1 MMMRFALRTPGLAT
15 LVMTLAVCSM
25 AAASQPAA
33 RQVPADS
40 DGPLVTGG
48 TSALHRGVYEVA
60 LKSDGEINDPYL
72 GSKLTVTFTRPD
84 GSLVTVDGFYDGGRT
99 FKARAYC
106 DAVGQWS
113 WKSASDQAGLDDKS
127 GSFQV
132 VASPLPGK
140 LRRHSDDPRQ
150 FAYDDGQWFLHI
162 GDTGYRYVAPTEPRW
177 QAYFDQA
184 VELGVTKIR
193 VWFCQGRHDVQNL
206 LTKDRR
212 GLNLSYW
219 QEIDRRLL
227 YALGRAPHVQ
237 MQLIPYGE
245 DGPELNRYGAGDP
258 AAQLIAAHAQA
269 RLSAL
274 PNVQWTISNDRLML
288 RDGRQPASPH
298 QVPAAVIDRIGRDM
312 AAREPW
318 GTLLTNHQSR
328 RSGYAFVDSPWSDII
343 TLHDLDQVAG
353 EVILKY
359 RPQAERPV
367 VLDEDRYECY
377 RPPAHPRY
385 FFRRLMWASLLSGG
399 HATYGGLRTYEP
411 YDGKQQGVQGYQD
424 ARRAGVLKGGADDFV
439 HIHRFFA
446 DAGLALV
453 GMEPND
459 AMGGNDGLAVK
470 VIAGEKAIIAYLQN
484 ADSRTPETANV
495 AETQATCR
503 LSLPPDGWRIR
514 WYDPRTGRWHENP
527 GEGQIGGGGA
537 RSFQSPFPGDAV
549 LLLSRL

>member
-1 MMMRFALRTPGLAT
+1 MEMIMYFASRTSGLAT
-15 LVMTLAVCSM
+15 FVMTFAVCSM
-25 AAASQPAA
+25 AVAG
-33 RQVPADS
+33 
-40 DGPLVTGG
+40 GPLVAGG
-48 TSALHRGVYEVA
+48 ASAWHRGVYEVA
-60 LKSDGEINDPYL
+60 LTSDNEIHDPYL

-106 DAVGQWS
+106 DAPGQWS
-113 WKSASDQAGLDDKS
+113 WKSASDQAGLDGKS

-132 VASPLPGK
+132 VASSLPGK
-140 LRRHSDDPRQ
+140 LCRHPQDPQQ
-150 FAYDDGQWFLHI
+150 FAYDDGRWFLHI

-227 YALGRAPHVQ
+227 YALGRAAHVQ

-245 DGPELNRYGAGDP
+245 DGPELNRYGANDP
-258 AAQLIAAHAQA
+258 AAQLIAAYAQA

-274 PNVQWTISNDRLML
+274 PNVQWTISNDMLML
-288 RDGRQPASPH
+288 SQGQPKRAYE
-298 QVPAAVIDRIGRDM
+298 VPAAVIDRIGRDM

-318 GTLLTNHQSR
+318 GTLLTNHQRR
-328 RSGYAFVDSPWSDII
+328 RSGYAFVDAPWSDII

-353 EVILKY
+353 ELILKY
-359 RPQAERPV
+359 RPQAQRPV

-424 ARRAGVLKGGADDFV
+424 ARRAGALTGGADDFV

-446 DAGLALV
+446 DAGLTLV

-459 AMGGNDGLAVK
+459 AMGGNDGHAVK
-470 VIAGEKAIIAYLQN
+470 VIAGEKAIIVYLQN
-484 ADSRTPETANV
+484 ADSRTPETANA
-495 AETQATCR
+495 AEAQATCR
-503 LSLPPDGWRIR
+503 LNVPPGDWQIR
-514 WYDPRTGRWHENP
+514 WYDPRTGGWHENP
-527 GEGQIGGGGA
+527 GAGHISGGDA

-549 LLLSRL
+549 LLLSRP

>member
-1 MMMRFALRTPGLAT
+1 MRVATRIPGPAILAT
-15 LVMTLAVCSM
+15 ILTVCSM
-25 AAASQPAA
+25 AIALQPAA
-33 RQVPADS
+33 RQVLADS
-40 DGPLVTGG
+40 GG
-48 TSALHRGVYEVA
+48 ALATAGASAWHRGVYEVA
-60 LKSDGEINDPYL
+60 LESDGEINDPYH
-72 GSKLTVTFTRPD
+72 GAKLTVTFTRPD
-84 GSLVTVDGFYDGGRT
+84 GSLVTVDGFFDGDRT

-106 DAVGQWS
+106 DALGQWS
-113 WKSASDQAGLDDKS
+113 WKSASDQAGLDGQS

-140 LRRHSDDPRQ
+140 LRQHSEDPRQ
-150 FAYDDGQWFLHI
+150 FAYDDGRWFLHV

-184 VELGVTKIR
+184 VALGVTKIR
-193 VWFCQGRHDVQNL
+193 VWFCQGRHDVRDL

-212 GLNLSYW
+212 GLNLPYW

-227 YALGRAPHVQ
+227 YALARAPHVQ

-258 AAQLIAAHAQA
+258 AARLIAAYAQA

-274 PNVQWTISNDRLML
+274 PNVQWTISNDMLML
-288 RDGRQPASPH
+288 SQGQPKRAYE
-298 QVPAAVIDRIGRDM
+298 VPAAVIDRIGRDM

-318 GTLLTNHQSR
+318 GTLLTNHQRR

-367 VLDEDRYECY
+367 VLDEDRYEHW
-377 RPPAHPRY
+377 RAPRNPRY

-411 YDGKQQGVQGYQD
+411 YDGKHQGVQGYQD

-439 HIHRFFA
+439 HVHRFFQ
-446 DAGLALV
+446 DTGLTLV
-453 GMEPND
+453 GKEPND
-459 AMGGNDGLAVK
+459 AMGGSDGHAVK

-484 ADSRTPETANV
+484 ADSRTPETADV

-503 LSLPPDGWRIR
+503 LSLPPGDWRIR
-514 WYDPRTGRWHENP
+514 WYDPRTGRWHESP
-527 GEGQIGGGGA
+527 GTGQIGGGDA
-537 RSFQSPFPGDAV
+537 RDFKSPFVGDAV
-549 LLLSRL
+549 LLLQLP